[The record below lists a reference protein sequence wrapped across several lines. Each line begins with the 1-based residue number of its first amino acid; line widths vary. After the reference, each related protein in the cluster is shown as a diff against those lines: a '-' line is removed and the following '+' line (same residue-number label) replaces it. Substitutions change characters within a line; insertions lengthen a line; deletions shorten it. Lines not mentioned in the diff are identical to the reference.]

1 VSSGSHLLDRSAAI
15 GWRIIVIAGALFIA
29 AVAFRTL
36 QVLILAF
43 VVSLFIA
50 SLLTPVAEWMVER
63 GVPRIAAAWILVLG
77 SLGLLAGIIT
87 LIAPTVAE
95 QFEDLGPTLEEAWD
109 QIEDWLVTGPLGLSE
124 RQLDEYQEQ
133 VADSVRGATDQIV
146 SGVVAG
152 AVMAVEV
159 VIGFL
164 LTLVLVF
171 FFIKDGAKITAWIL
185 RHLREEHHE
194 LARALGRRTY
204 EAGGGYIR
212 GTSIVALV
220 DAIGI
225 GIGLAIIGVPL
236 VLPLAILTFFGGFFP
251 LVGATVA
258 GAFAV
263 LVALVTLGVVEALM
277 VLGVV
282 LLVQQME
289 SNLLEPLVLS
299 RAIRIHPIG
308 VLAVLT
314 AGGLIAG
321 IVGAFLAVPV
331 AAVVVAIGNEL
342 RERDIIGPDAPY
354 KKARTLPP

>member
-1 VSSGSHLLDRSAAI
+1 VSSGSHVLDRAAAI
-15 GWRIIVIAGALFIA
+15 GWRIIVIAGALFIT

-36 QVLILAF
+36 QVLILAV
-43 VVSLFIA
+43 VVSLFVA

-77 SLGLLAGIIT
+77 SLGLLAGTIT

-109 QIEDWLVTGPLGLSE
+109 QIEDWLVTGPLDLSE
-124 RQLDEYQEQ
+124 RQLEEYQEQ

-171 FFIKDGAKITAWIL
+171 FLIKDGAKITAWIL

-212 GTSIVALV
+212 GTSIVALA
-220 DAIGI
+220 DAVGI

-342 RERDIIGPDAPY
+342 RKRDLIGPNAPH

>member
-1 VSSGSHLLDRSAAI
+1 VSSGSHVLDRAAAI

-109 QIEDWLVTGPLGLSE
+109 QIEDWLVTGPLDLSE
-124 RQLDEYQEQ
+124 RQLEEYQEQ

-171 FFIKDGAKITAWIL
+171 FLIKDGAKITAWIL

-212 GTSIVALV
+212 GTSIVALA
-220 DAIGI
+220 DAVGI

-342 RERDIIGPDAPY
+342 RERDLIGPNAPH

>member
-1 VSSGSHLLDRSAAI
+1 MSSGSHVLDRLAAI
-15 GWRIIVIAGALFIA
+15 GWRIIVV
-29 AVAFRTL
+29 AVALVILGLTFRML
-36 QVLILAF
+36 QVLILAV

-50 SLLTPVAEWMVER
+50 SLLTPVAEWMVRR
-63 GVPRIAAAWILVLG
+63 GLPRLAAAWILVLG

-87 LIAPTVAE
+87 LIAPAVLD
-95 QFEDLGPTLEEAWD
+95 QLEDLGPTLEEAWD
-109 QIEDWLVTGPLGLSE
+109 TIEDWLIEGPLGLSE
-124 RQLDEYQEQ
+124 SQLQDYQEQ
-133 VADSVRGATDQIV
+133 VLDSARGATDQIV
-146 SGVVAG
+146 SGVLAG
-152 AVMAVEV
+152 ALIAVEFV
-159 VIGFL
+159 VGFL
-164 LTLVLVF
+164 LSLVLVF
-171 FFIKDGAKITAWIL
+171 FLIKDGDRITAWIL

-212 GTSIVALV
+212 GTSVVALA
-220 DAIGI
+220 DAVGI
-225 GIGLAIIGVPL
+225 GIGLTIIGVPL

-258 GAFAV
+258 GAIAV
-263 LVALVTLGVVEALM
+263 MVALVTLGVTEALLT
-277 VLGVV
+277 LGVV

-321 IVGAFLAVPV
+321 IVGAFLAVPI

-342 RERDIIGPDAPY
+342 RERDLIGPNAPY